1 MDCTLWQRNRE
12 KIGPDAAV
20 VWRIGMLNMKESR
33 KKRVATVIVVI
44 ILLIAMVGVPVI
56 SAMISVL

>member
-1 MDCTLWQRNRE
+1 
-12 KIGPDAAV
+12 
-20 VWRIGMLNMKESR
+20 MLNMKESR